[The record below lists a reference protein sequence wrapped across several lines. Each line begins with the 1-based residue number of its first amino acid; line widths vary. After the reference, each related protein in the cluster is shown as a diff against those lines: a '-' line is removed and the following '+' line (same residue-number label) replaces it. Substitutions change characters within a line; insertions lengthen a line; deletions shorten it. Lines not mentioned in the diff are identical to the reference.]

1 MNTPDLLSDL
11 NEAQKAAVTAGE
23 GPFLIIAGAGTGKTT
38 VITRR
43 IAWLILEQGVKP
55 EDILAL
61 TFTEKAAGEM
71 EERVDRLLPYGYVQL
86 WISTFHAFCE
96 RILRTHALDIGL
108 PGDVKLLDQTAIWLL
123 MRRNL
128 HRFNLNYYRPLGNP
142 TKFLHAL
149 IQHFSRA
156 RDEAISPE
164 EYLAFSDSLIL
175 NSDVAV
181 TEDDFGLDSVRI
193 KEIADAYHIYQQLL
207 LENNAMDFGGLITNT
222 LKLFRERPAILDH
235 YRKQFK
241 YILVD
246 EFQDTNWVQYE
257 LVKLL
262 AAPANN
268 LMVVGDDDQAVYA
281 WRNASIAY
289 IFQFK
294 KDYPESKNVVL
305 INNYRSSQK
314 ILDAAYKFIQLNNPN
329 RLEYSFSQAG
339 ASLSKRL
346 LSHNNDVSTIEHIHC
361 ATLNEEID
369 RVVAEIMKKK
379 EEQSLQWS
387 DFAILTRSNDAA
399 LPFIERL
406 QELDVPYHFVAHKGL
421 YTKPVI
427 MDLLAYMR
435 VLVHPYDGISMYRV
449 LNMPPVNLSTASYLA
464 LGQFAHKKGY
474 TLWQA
479 MEHYLE
485 ITEIPEGEQAII
497 ANLVTKMK
505 GHIALSRTKRAA
517 ELFLHVVKDIG
528 YLEYLKKEETKETHE
543 AFRYLNALY
552 KKIRALQQDDPALK
566 LPDVLEI
573 IDYEQQAGD
582 EGSLPTDNDYDFDA
596 VKIMTIHASKGLEFS
611 YVFLVNMVDRR
622 FPTVARS
629 EGIPIPDA
637 LVKEEVSEGDI
648 HLEEERRLCYVAIT
662 RAKRGIY
669 FTSAQN
675 YGGVRA
681 KKPSR
686 FLGELGFE
694 VPEATKQAKKN
705 DEFPS
710 PAPENKSVAPIIP
723 IPHVFSFTQL
733 AAFASCPLQYKFA
746 FILRIPT
753 FGKASFSF
761 GKSMHTTLEH
771 MFTLIIERQ
780 GKQQAGLFGDTKLPY
795 NEKGTLPSWDE
806 VYELY
811 KKSWIDEWYP
821 SRADHDQYFEKGKAG
836 LKRLYDDL
844 EKNGVTPKAIER
856 DFTLKMAIGNDQ
868 YALKGRIDRVDTAG
882 KDSVSLV
889 DYKTGT
895 PKTLK
900 DMRSEDKE
908 QLILYQIACEDL
920 FKEEVKDLTYYYLE
934 DGSTAS
940 FLASDQEKQKVKE
953 RVMQRIEAIRASN
966 FEATPGFQ
974 CTYCDFRDICEYRQ

>member
-1 MNTPDLLSDL
+1 MNTSDLLSDL

-55 EDILAL
+55 EEILAL

-96 RILRTHALDIGL
+96 RILRQHALDIGL
-108 PGDVKLLDQTAIWLL
+108 PGDVKLLDQTALWLL

-128 HRFNLNYYRPLGNP
+128 HRFNLDYYRPLGNP
-142 TKFLHAL
+142 TKFLHSL

-156 RDEAISPE
+156 RDEAISSA
-164 EYLAFSDSLIL
+164 EYLEFANSLSLDDDIA
-175 NSDVAV
+175 S
-181 TEDDFGLDSVRI
+181 TEDDFGLDATRI
-193 KEIADAYHIYQQLL
+193 QEIADAYHVYEQLL

-222 LKLFRERPAILDH
+222 LRLFRERPAILNH
-235 YRKQFK
+235 YRHQFK

-262 AAPANN
+262 AAPSNN
-268 LMVVGDDDQAVYA
+268 LMVVGDDDQSVYKF
-281 WRNASIAY
+281 RGASLANIL
-289 IFQFK
+289 QFK
-294 KDYPESKNVVL
+294 KDYPESSEVVL
-305 INNYRSSQK
+305 TNNYRSSQQ
-314 ILDAAYKFIQLNNPN
+314 ILDAAYQFIQLNNPY
-329 RLEYSFSQAG
+329 RLEYTLSQEG
-339 ASLSKRL
+339 TNLSKRL
-346 LSHNNDVSTIEHIHC
+346 DSQIPEMGTVEHIHC
-361 ATLNEEID
+361 ATLNDEVEQVI
-369 RVVAEIMKKK
+369 AEIVKKR
-379 EEQSLQWS
+379 EEQSLLWS

-406 QELDVPYHFVAHKGL
+406 QELDLPYHFVAHKGL

-435 VLVHPYDGISMYRV
+435 VLVHPFDGIAMYRV
-449 LNMPPVNLSTASYLA
+449 LNMPPINLSTSSYLA

-474 TLWQA
+474 TLWQG
-479 MEHYLE
+479 MEHHLE
-485 ITEIPEGEQAII
+485 VTDISESEQAII
-497 ANLVTKMK
+497 ADLVAKLN
-505 GHIALSRTKRAA
+505 GHITSARTKRAA
-517 ELFLHVVKDIG
+517 ELFLHIVKDVG

-543 AFRYLNALY
+543 AFRYLNQLY
-552 KKIRALQQDDPALK
+552 KKIRTLQQDDPALK

-582 EGSLPTDNDYDFDA
+582 EGSLPSDNDYDFDA
-596 VKIMTIHASKGLEFS
+596 IKIMTIHASKGLEFS

-629 EGIPIPDA
+629 EGIPIPDQ

-669 FTSAQN
+669 FTSAKN

-686 FLGELGFE
+686 FLEELGFE
-694 VPEATKQAKKN
+694 VPEVEKKTEK
-705 DEFPS
+705 DEMPQ
-710 PAPENKSVAPIIP
+710 PAPEGKNVAPIIP

-771 MFTLIIERQ
+771 VFRMIMERQ
-780 GKQQAGLFGDTKLPY
+780 GKQQGGLFGSEKLEY
-795 NEKGTLPSWDE
+795 NDKGNLPSWDE

-811 KKSWIDEWYP
+811 KKSWIDEWYS
-821 SRADHDQYFEKGKAG
+821 SRADHDQYFEKGKIG
-836 LKRLYDDL
+836 LMRLYDDL
-844 EKNGVTPKAIER
+844 VKNGVTPKAIER

-868 YALKGRIDRVDTAG
+868 YSLKGRIDRVDEVG
-882 KDSVSLV
+882 KEGVSLV
-889 DYKTGT
+889 DYKTGS

-920 FKEEVKDLTYYYLE
+920 FKESVKELTYYYLE

-940 FLASDQEKQKVKE
+940 FLASDGDKQKVKE

-966 FEATPGFQ
+966 FEPTPGFQ
-974 CTYCDFRDICEYRQ
+974 CKFCDFRDICEYRQ